1 MTDADKR
8 AISDSARHL
17 VRSVLYAS
25 LSTVM
30 RDKDGAPYASMV
42 AVATDQVGNPILL
55 ISDLADHTKNVKQ
68 DDRVSLLLIGD
79 VGDDD
84 PMAGERLTLQG
95 RLKRSDDPALRQRY
109 LARHPNAGLYA
120 DFADFGFY
128 HMTIERAHL
137 VAGFGRIHWLDGEA
151 LTIEP
156 SSALLEAESD
166 IVNHMNDD
174 HADASKLYATRL
186 LQQTDGDWRM
196 TGVDPDGADFRLGNH
211 AARLPFGQRVEES
224 TDVRKELV
232 RLVNQARSS

>member
-8 AISDSARHL
+8 AILDSARHL

-30 RDKDGAPYASMV
+30 RDQNGAPYASMV

-55 ISDLADHTKNVKQ
+55 ISDLADHTKNLKQ
-68 DDRVSLLLIGD
+68 DDRISLLLIAD
-79 VGDDD
+79 VGDED

-95 RLKRSDDPALRQRY
+95 RLHRSDDPALRQRY
-109 LARHPNAGLYA
+109 LSRHGAAALYA

-137 VAGFGRIHWLDGEA
+137 VAGFGRIHWIDGEN

-156 SSALLEAESD
+156 ASALLEAESD
-166 IVNHMNDD
+166 IVSHMNDD
-174 HADASKLYATRL
+174 HADAIQLYATRL
-186 LQQTDGDWRM
+186 LQRGDGDWRM
-196 TGVDPDGADFRLGNH
+196 TGVDPDGADLRFGNH
-211 AARLPFGQRVEES
+211 AARLPFDERVEES
-224 TDVRKELV
+224 TNVRKELV
-232 RLVNQARSS
+232 RLVNKARNA

>member
-30 RDKDGAPYASMV
+30 RDQDGAPYASMV
-42 AVATDQVGNPILL
+42 AVATDQIGNPILL
-55 ISDLADHTKNVKQ
+55 ISDLADHTKNLKQ
-68 DDRVSLLLIGD
+68 DDRISLLLIGD
-79 VGDDD
+79 VGDED

-95 RLKRSDDPALRQRY
+95 RLRHSDDPALRQRY
-109 LARHPNAGLYA
+109 LSRHASAALYA

-137 VAGFGRIHWLDGEA
+137 VAGFGRIHWIDGDD
-151 LTIEP
+151 LIIEP
-156 SSALLEAESD
+156 APALQEAEGD
-166 IVNHMNDD
+166 IVSHMNDD
-174 HADASKLYATRL
+174 HADAIKLYATRL
-186 LQQTDGDWRM
+186 LQCDDGDWRM
-196 TGVDPDGADFRLGNH
+196 TGVDPDGADLRLSNH
-211 AARLPFGQRVEES
+211 AGRLPFGQRVEES

-232 RLVNQARSS
+232 RLVNKARNA

>member
-1 MTDADKR
+1 MIDADPR
-8 AISDSARHL
+8 AISASARNL

-30 RDKDGAPYASMV
+30 RDQNGAPYASMV

-55 ISDLADHTKNVKQ
+55 ISDLADHTKNIEQ
-68 DDRVSLLLIGD
+68 DDRVSLLLIGEF
-79 VGDDD
+79 GDDD

-95 RLKRSDDPALRQRY
+95 RLNRSNDPTLRQRY
-109 LARHPNAGLYA
+109 LFRHASATLYA

-137 VAGFGRIHWLDGEA
+137 VAGFGRIHWIDGDK

-156 SSALLEAESD
+156 APALLDAESG

-174 HADASKLYATRL
+174 HDDAIKLYATHL
-186 LQQTDGDWRM
+186 LQCDDGDWRM
-196 TGVDPDGADFRLGNH
+196 TGVDPDGADLRLGNRS
-211 AARLPFGQRVEES
+211 ARLPFGHRVEES

-232 RLVNQARSS
+232 RLVNQARDT

>member
-30 RDKDGAPYASMV
+30 RDQDGAPYASMV
-42 AVATDQVGNPILL
+42 AVATDQIGNPILL
-55 ISDLADHTKNVKQ
+55 ISDLADHTKNLKQ
-68 DDRVSLLLIGD
+68 DDRISLLLIGD
-79 VGDDD
+79 VGDED

-95 RLKRSDDPALRQRY
+95 RLRHSDDPALRQRY
-109 LARHPNAGLYA
+109 LSRHASAALYA

-137 VAGFGRIHWLDGEA
+137 VAGFGRIHWIDGDD
-151 LTIEP
+151 LIIEP
-156 SSALLEAESD
+156 APALQEAEDD
-166 IVNHMNDD
+166 IVSHMNDD
-174 HADASKLYATRL
+174 HADAIKLYATRL
-186 LQQTDGDWRM
+186 LQCDDGDWRM
-196 TGVDPDGADFRLGNH
+196 TGVDPDGADLRLSNH
-211 AARLPFGQRVEES
+211 AGRLPFGQRVEES

-232 RLVNQARSS
+232 RLVNKARNA